1 MRLWQMLKLIW
12 SKEKSGKNILQIEM
26 KKSNNNNNKK
36 EIEIYER
43 KIIKCFN
50 N

>member
-1 MRLWQMLKLIW
+1 MRLWQMLKLIL

-26 KKSNNNNNKK
+26 KKSNNNNKK

>member
-26 KKSNNNNNKK
+26 KKSNNNKK